1 MKRCLGI
8 LFLSLFVAFINITM
22 SCTEAELCP
31 EPLDEHPHYAHVSYS
46 FNWDSLGVDE
56 SLNHD
61 SMYVLAY
68 RVINIWKS
76 SMVVSSFDRPSRG
89 RYLYNM
95 LEERLKP
102 VVVDTTVVDSVVQD
116 STAIDSV
123 AVDSVTA
130 DTDSVE
136 SIVDDA
142 ILSEESFR
150 LKSGDY
156 KFVAFSRNDLEID
169 YSSVDNYLC
178 HDEVPLSDMN
188 VIYKTYEKG
197 DPALHFTIAD
207 WVDYNAYGDKDRYM
221 QPSLQPIYYDTIA
234 VRSLRANGRYHIEFA
249 NPRRLTQH
257 IEIHFEIRK
266 VAGSQPFTVD
276 SVFAEIS
283 GIPYVINLATG
294 YIDIQKTKKMMF
306 KAEHNKDSVEN
317 QLVRC
322 KGVIDVPTIVESSSE
337 DIFMGPGIMQV
348 MIMCSTQDSSDPT
361 KRLNK
366 KFQGSINLYHTLKR
380 GNLMR
385 YTDDR
390 QHVTKRKDSAELV
403 IDAVM
408 RINGEHIIENPDDA
422 AGLDRWHKEGKNPPI
437 IDI

>member
-1 MKRCLGI
+1 MKRSPVI
-8 LFLSLFVAFINITM
+8 LLLSLFTSIVSLTM

-46 FNWDSLGVDE
+46 FNWDSLEVDE
-56 SLNHD
+56 SANHD

-76 SMVVSSFDRPSRG
+76 SMVVSSFDKPSRG

-95 LEERLKP
+95 LEERIKP
-102 VVVDTTVVDSVVQD
+102 VSPDTTVIDSVAMDTTVVDSVMVD
-116 STAIDSV
+116 SVIASIDSV
-123 AVDSVTA
+123 D
-130 DTDSVE
+130 
-136 SIVDDA
+136 SIVDEA
-142 ILSEESFR
+142 NLSEISFR

-156 KFVAFSRNDLEID
+156 KFVAFSRNDVEID

-197 DPALHFTIAD
+197 DPALQFTIAD
-207 WVDYNAYGDKDRYM
+207 WVDYNAYGDKDRYI

-234 VRSLRANGRYHIEFA
+234 VRPLRANGQYHIEFA
-249 NPRRLTQH
+249 KPRRLTQH
-257 IEIHFEIRK
+257 IEISFNIRK

-294 YIDIQKTKKMMF
+294 YIDIQNTKKMMF
-306 KAEHNKDSVEN
+306 KAEHNMDSVEN
-317 QLVRC
+317 LLVRC

-337 DIFMGPGIMQV
+337 DLFMGPGIMQV

-366 KFQGSINLYHTLKR
+366 KFQGSINLYHTLKN

-385 YTDDR
+385 YTNDR
-390 QHVTKRKDSAELV
+390 QHVMKRKDSAELE
-403 IDAVM
+403 INAIM

-422 AGLDRWHKEGKNPPI
+422 AGLDRWHKEDKNPPI

>member
-1 MKRCLGI
+1 MKRCPYI
-8 LFLSLFVAFINITM
+8 LFISLFATIVSLMM

-31 EPLDEHPHYAHVSYS
+31 EPLDEHPHYAQVSYS
-46 FNWDSLGVDE
+46 FNWDSLTVGE
-56 SLNHD
+56 SIDHD

-76 SMVVSSFDRPSRG
+76 SMVVSAFDKPSRG

-95 LEERLKP
+95 LEERIKP
-102 VVVDTTVVDSVVQD
+102 ITVDTAVVDTAVVD
-116 STAIDSV
+116 TV
-123 AVDSVTA
+123 AVDSV
-130 DTDSVE
+130 
-136 SIVDDA
+136 IVDTVSTESMGDDEN
-142 ILSEESFR
+142 LLVESFR

-178 HDEVPLSDMN
+178 HDEVPLGDMN

-197 DPALHFTIAD
+197 DSSLHFTIAD
-207 WVDYNAYGDKDRYM
+207 WVDYNAYGEKERYM
-221 QPSLQPIYYDTIA
+221 QPSSQPIYYDTIA
-234 VRSLRANGRYHIEFA
+234 VRPLRANGQYHIEFA
-249 NPRRLTQH
+249 QPRRLTQH
-257 IEIHFEIRK
+257 IEINFEIRK
-266 VAGSQPFTVD
+266 VVDNQPFTVD

-306 KAEHNKDSVEN
+306 KAEQDIDSVDN

-322 KGVIDVPTIVESSSE
+322 KGVIDVPTIVESSAE

-348 MIMCSTQDSSDPT
+348 MIMCSTQDSSDET

-380 GNLMR
+380 AGLIR
-385 YTDDR
+385 FTDDR
-390 QHVTKRKDSAELV
+390 QHAMKKKDSAELI
-403 IDAVM
+403 IDAEM
-408 RINGEHIIENPDDA
+408 RINGEHILENPDDA
-422 AGLDRWHKEGKNPPI
+422 AGLDRWHKVDKNPPI